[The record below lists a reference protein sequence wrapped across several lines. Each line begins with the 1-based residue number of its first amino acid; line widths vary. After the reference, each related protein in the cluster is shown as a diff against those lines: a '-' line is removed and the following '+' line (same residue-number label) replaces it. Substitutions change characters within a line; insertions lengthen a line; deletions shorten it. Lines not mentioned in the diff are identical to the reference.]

1 MPIRGVMRIF
11 FAEKPS
17 SPIHRL
23 EVGEVRS
30 TPLSRFLV
38 MPKASARRPGPEVS
52 LGRSRGPCSVIL
64 RARAMA
70 SMPSRGSRARKR
82 TDPALPSR
90 SQETFRQ

>member
-1 MPIRGVMRIF
+1 MPMRGVMRIF
-11 FAEKPS
+11 LARKPS

-30 TPLSRFLV
+30 TPLSRALV

-52 LGRSRGPCSVIL
+52 LGRSRGPCNVIL
-64 RARAMA
+64 RARAISA
-70 SMPSRGSRARKR
+70 MPSSGSRARKR